1 MIYAWHENF
10 VLPLSHDE
18 VVHGKGSLLGKMPG
32 DLWQKFANLRLLYAY
47 MYAQPGK
54 KLLFMGDE
62 IGQWAEWS
70 HDSSLEW
77 HLLAYES
84 HRGIQNWVTD
94 LNRAYRAEGALH
106 ELDCDPAGFE
116 WIDASDWEQSIL
128 SFMRKSR
135 NGEQTIVAAFN
146 FTPVPRHNYRV
157 GVPRIGYWREILN
170 SDSEVYGGAGFGNL
184 GGAQAERIPAHGR
197 DYSLNL
203 IVPPLG
209 AVFLRNA

>member
-1 MIYAWHENF
+1 
-10 VLPLSHDE
+10 
-18 VVHGKGSLLGKMPG
+18 
-32 DLWQKFANLRLLYAY
+32 
-47 MYAQPGK
+47 
-54 KLLFMGDE
+54 
-62 IGQWAEWS
+62 
-70 HDSSLEW
+70 
-77 HLLAYES
+77 
-84 HRGIQNWVTD
+84 VTD

-135 NGEQTIVAAFN
+135 NGEQMIVAAFN

-157 GVPRIGYWREILN
+157 GVPQIGYWREILN

-184 GGAQAERIPAHGR
+184 GGTHAERIPAHGR

-209 AVFLRNA
+209 AVFFRNA